1 MNVKATVQSTT
12 VELVASTLASKA
24 VRVSPAIKRVSAFI
38 KKERVQDGSN
48 ISEQRFVQVTIL
60 LVLDS
65 ETMSEVSILFFL
77 YINSSYS
84 RVREFQLKMY
94 IVWFPLHRAS
104 HLSVP

>member
-84 RVREFQLKMY
+84 RVRGF
-94 IVWFPLHRAS
+94 
-104 HLSVP
+104 